1 MSTWYQGK
9 VTDYD
14 KATGKH
20 KVRFHDGEKTEYD
33 LQHEALVW
41 LDVPQLSSEAALKRM
56 RSDEGEPI
64 AVIRLDSEMTR
75 KHMDPKKS
83 RTLRNLAL

>member
-14 KATGKH
+14 KVTGKH

-33 LQHEALVW
+33 FQHEALVW
-41 LDVPQLSSEAALKRM
+41 LDIPQLSSEVALRKM

-64 AVIRLDSEMTR
+64 AIIRSA
-75 KHMDPKKS
+75 H
-83 RTLRNLAL
+83 